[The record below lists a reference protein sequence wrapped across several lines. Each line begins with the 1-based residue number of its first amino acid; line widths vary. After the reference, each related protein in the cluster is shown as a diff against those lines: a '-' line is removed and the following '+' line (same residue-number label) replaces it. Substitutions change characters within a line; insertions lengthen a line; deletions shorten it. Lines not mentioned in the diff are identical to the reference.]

1 MSRFDLWAF
10 CSGHKAK
17 IISIDDEPV
26 KIKDHNGHIIPVPG
40 SVKFDTGNDVATAI
54 SEELVE
60 KLDLLPDD
68 NKKRRVTGA
77 GGTVLHCSMV
87 AITVIIRKRRYRRH
101 ALVGAQAP
109 GTDLLIGMDIIESL
123 NDKDYT
129 LGK

>member
-1 MSRFDLWAF
+1 MSWFDLWCF

-26 KIKDHNGHIIPVPG
+26 KIKDHKGQVIPVPG
-40 SVKFDTGNDVATAI
+40 NVKFDTGNDVATAI
-54 SEELVE
+54 SEKLVE

-77 GGTVLHCSMV
+77 GGTVLHCSTV
-87 AITVIIRKRRYRRH
+87 EITVVIRKRRYRRL

>member
-1 MSRFDLWAF
+1 MTYWPF

-26 KIKDHNGHIIPVPG
+26 KIKDHNGDITLVPG
-40 SVKFDTGNDVATAI
+40 SVKFDTGNNGGTAI

-60 KLDLLPDD
+60 KLDLLPDQ

-77 GGTVLHCSMV
+77 GGTVLLCSTV
-87 AITVIIRKRRYRRH
+87 KITVIIRKRRYKRH
-101 ALVGAQAP
+101 ALVGATAP
-109 GTDLLIGMDIIESL
+109 GTDLLIGMDIIECL

>member
-1 MSRFDLWAF
+1 M
-10 CSGHKAK
+10 
-17 IISIDDEPV
+17 

-68 NKKRRVTGA
+68 NKKRRVTGV
-77 GGTVLHCSMV
+77 GGIVLHCSMV
-87 AITVIIRKRRYRRH
+87 AITVIIRKRRYRRL